1 MDRQKISKNH
11 LIFLKKKKKKKSFQN
26 GAWNNLLPKM
36 AVQRNEYVVH
46 MQRWGDNTDVWI
58 TVNEIQYADVYL
70 SSWQEWS
77 WVLIMHWEQ
86 SDQVPLP
93 AERMLCCFLF
103 FSSGEKRLQTTK
115 NESVVNLNCL
125 FQSPYIGRWTLLGRE
140 VAVSWQWK
148 TRLCEAESL
157 AVWVFWICVI
167 LSPCS
172 GKLGN
177 RCQRNLILEMGKKK
191 KKELR

>member
-1 MDRQKISKNH
+1 MELGITC
-11 LIFLKKKKKKKSFQN
+11 
-26 GAWNNLLPKM
+26 
-36 AVQRNEYVVH
+36 Y
-46 MQRWGDNTDVWI
+46 QRWLCRGMSMLFTCRDGEI
-58 TVNEIQYADVYL
+58 TLMFESLWMRYSMLMFTWAHDKNEAGF
-70 SSWQEWS
+70 W
-77 WVLIMHWEQ
+77 
-86 SDQVPLP
+86 
-93 AERMLCCFLF
+93 LCIENSQIRSPCLLKGCCAVFFF